1 MLVTMIFVVMVLFLS
16 DLTLPDLIRTNRS
29 VRRLRGEIERY
40 SNQAEQDS
48 LFIKHLL
55 DDEFLEK
62 YAREKHLMHADG
74 EEVFIV
80 E

>member
-16 DLTLPDLIRTNRS
+16 DLTLLDLIRTNRS

-48 LFIKHLL
+48 LFIKQLL

-74 EEVFIV
+74 EEVYIV